1 MIPAPL
7 EDMGTLCRHPTEA
20 SHLFFVEAVI
30 HHGLSQDVILEPAC
44 PYDLK
49 AVKLWSVEF
58 DIQQRGSVQDIHPPN
73 GKTVL
78 TNFQ

>member
-30 HHGLSQDVILEPAC
+30 HHGLSQDVILEPA
-44 PYDLK
+44 
-49 AVKLWSVEF
+49 
-58 DIQQRGSVQDIHPPN
+58 
-73 GKTVL
+73 
-78 TNFQ
+78 